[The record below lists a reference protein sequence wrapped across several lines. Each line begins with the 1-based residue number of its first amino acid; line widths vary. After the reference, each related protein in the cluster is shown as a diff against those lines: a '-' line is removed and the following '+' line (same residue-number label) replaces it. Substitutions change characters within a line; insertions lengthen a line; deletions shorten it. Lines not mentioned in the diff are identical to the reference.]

1 MSDRRLTLALCA
13 SLILS
18 MAGFATFSAVVTT
31 VRDEWGLSNTAI
43 GWTSGIYY
51 AGYTGLVPL
60 LAALSD
66 RVDPRRILVASI
78 ALAAA
83 ASMLFGAWANG
94 LIAALLCQLAG
105 GIGLAG
111 IYMPGVKALTDHVS
125 GPRQGRYISFYTS
138 SFTIG
143 TSASFLMAG
152 LVSSSLGWRWAFGA
166 AALAQAIAI
175 LIVWHYVPRTPSN
188 LFEPARTPSNPLEP
202 PRTLRTF
209 TPVLRSRLV
218 MDYIVGY
225 GAHMW
230 ELFAMRAWLVP
241 FLAYSLSRQS
251 GAPGWSAASAAA
263 LVTLVGV
270 PASIGGQEVASRVG
284 SRRHIIRTMAASAAV
299 AAVVGWTA
307 PLPFLVVVLLTC
319 LYSATISADSAPLTA
334 AAIAAAPPGS
344 RGATMAVHSTLGFAS
359 AFLGS
364 LSIGA
369 LLDALGGDTPIAWGA
384 AFTVMGLSNAIG
396 IWRLRQSRP
405 DLQVGRAGTTPISG

>member
-1 MSDRRLTLALCA
+1 MSERRLTFALCA
-13 SLILS
+13 ALILS

-31 VRDEWGLSNTAI
+31 IRDEWGLSNTAI

-51 AGYTGLVPL
+51 AGYTGLVPV

-66 RVDPRRILVASI
+66 RIDPRRILVASI
-78 ALAAA
+78 ALATM
-83 ASMLFGAWANG
+83 SSLLFGAWANG
-94 LIAALLCQLAG
+94 LVAALLCQLAG

-175 LIVWHYVPRTPSN
+175 PIILRYVPRTPSN
-188 LFEPARTPSNPLEP
+188 LFEPART
-202 PRTLRTF
+202 LRTF
-209 TPVLRSRLV
+209 APVFRTRLA

-299 AAVVGWTA
+299 AAAVGWSA

-369 LLDALGGDTPIAWGA
+369 LLDALGGDTPVAWGA

-396 IWRLRQSRP
+396 IWRLRMIPTRP
-405 DLQVGRAGTTPISG
+405 T

>member
-1 MSDRRLTLALCA
+1 LTFALCA
-13 SLILS
+13 ALILS

-31 VRDEWGLSNTAI
+31 IRDEWGLSNTAI
-43 GWTSGIYY
+43 GWASGIYY

-83 ASMLFGAWANG
+83 ASMLFGLTANG
-94 LIAALLCQLAG
+94 LAAALLCQLAG

-152 LVSSSLGWRWAFGA
+152 FVSSSLGWRWAFSA

-175 LIVWHYVPRTPSN
+175 PIILRYVPRTSG
-188 LFEPARTPSNPLEP
+188 TSGT
-202 PRTLRTF
+202 PRTLRTPR
-209 TPVLRSRLV
+209 TSRTLRTLETFGTVFRARAA

-251 GAPGWSAASAAA
+251 GAHGWSAASAAA

-299 AAVVGWTA
+299 AAAVGWTA

-319 LYSATISADSAPLTA
+319 VYSATISADSAPLTA

-396 IWRLRQSRP
+396 IWRLTKDS
-405 DLQVGRAGTTPISG
+405 

>member
-1 MSDRRLTLALCA
+1 
-13 SLILS
+13 
-18 MAGFATFSAVVTT
+18 MAGFATFSAVVTAI
-31 VRDEWGLSNTAI
+31 RDEWNLSNTAI

-51 AGYTGLVPL
+51 AGYTALVPV

-66 RVDPRRILVASI
+66 RVDPRRILAASI

-83 ASMLFGAWANG
+83 ASLLFGVAANG
-94 LIAALLCQLAG
+94 LAVALLCQLAG

-111 IYMPGVKALTDHVS
+111 IYMPGVKALTDHVG
-125 GPRQGRYISFYTS
+125 GPRQGRYVSFYTS

-143 TSASFLMAG
+143 TSASFLMSG
-152 LVSSSLGWRWAFGA
+152 LVASRLGWRRAFIA
-166 AALAQAIAI
+166 AAIAQAIAM
-175 LIVWHYVPRTPSN
+175 LIVWRYVPRTSSN
-188 LFEPARTPSNPLEP
+188 PLEPPRTPSNPLEP
-202 PRTLRTF
+202 SRTLRTF
-209 TPVLRSRLV
+209 IPVFRSRAA

-241 FLAYSLSRQS
+241 FFAYSLSRQS

-270 PASIGGQEVASRVG
+270 PASIGGQEIASRVG
-284 SRRHIIRTMAASAAV
+284 SRRHIIRTMAMSIAVGAAV
-299 AAVVGWTA
+299 GWAA

-319 LYSATISADSAPLTA
+319 LYGATISADSAPLTA

-344 RGATMAVHSTLGFAS
+344 RGATMAVHSTLGFAC
-359 AFLGS
+359 ACLGS

-369 LLDALGGDTPIAWGA
+369 LLDALGGDTPVAWGT
-384 AFTVMGLSNAIG
+384 AFALMGASNALG
-396 IWRLRQSRP
+396 IWRLTASRRCP
-405 DLQVGRAGTTPISG
+405 ESASRSPRNR